1 MAKSNGLSHI
11 LAELSTLDELSTFM
25 TRSTRLKFTCVA
37 VCKKYIALGSNTG
50 GVYLF
55 SRDTLKYLQ
64 VLFADTES
72 SQVVCLSL
80 SPSDHHIGFALS
92 SGHVAV
98 YELNIEK
105 RTKPER
111 VRLTQDHVGS
121 TIKSLVWDSFSSKL
135 FVGDSS
141 GKLSI
146 VYVPSIKGKTLFS
159 GPSEVIAYLDA
170 CIYQMEWWNEKLLV
184 STFTHTHLFDNIN
197 NFVLFILVLLYGKKK
212 MSAPLKPWER
222 PGVNYQ
228 NTIQFPV
235 NNMSASPISQER
247 LTAGLGNLPAASVS
261 FTSPPPV
268 PPRPSQ
274 QPTFN
279 NRPLGYG
286 GYGGYNN
293 FSGYNNYSS
302 PYGFGG
308 YSGLYSN
315 PYSSLNYNRMGEAR
329 SGFAQHAEESSR
341 PAFESI
347 ETIVYAVNSVGMML
361 DSTFQ
366 AVTLRYI
373 YRKLLEILRL
383 SPKGEADRLWKIAS
397 SEMAT
402 ISHGGNYSFQGQGS
416 EELSFTAGQNII
428 IAPKELQPQVRGWL
442 LASVDGQKTGMVP
455 ANYVSILGKRKGS
468 RHTNQTQQ
476 PLVNSDSSSTL
487 VQESQSIQQGSNL
500 PESQLES
507 AFCENSKQPT
517 YLDELG
523 QEVSNKSAVDILDEM
538 DK

>member
-1 MAKSNGLSHI
+1 
-11 LAELSTLDELSTFM
+11 
-25 TRSTRLKFTCVA
+25 
-37 VCKKYIALGSNTG
+37 
-50 GVYLF
+50 
-55 SRDTLKYLQ
+55 
-64 VLFADTES
+64 
-72 SQVVCLSL
+72 
-80 SPSDHHIGFALS
+80 
-92 SGHVAV
+92 
-98 YELNIEK
+98 
-105 RTKPER
+105 
-111 VRLTQDHVGS
+111 
-121 TIKSLVWDSFSSKL
+121 
-135 FVGDSS
+135 
-141 GKLSI
+141 
-146 VYVPSIKGKTLFS
+146 
-159 GPSEVIAYLDA
+159 
-170 CIYQMEWWNEKLLV
+170 
-184 STFTHTHLFDNIN
+184 
-197 NFVLFILVLLYGKKK
+197 

-247 LTAGLGNLPAASVS
+247 LTAGLENLPAASVS

-366 AVTLRYI
+366 AVYNSFRAVIGVADNFTRLKSQLLQVFSSVAFIRTLRYI

-402 ISHGGNYSFQGQGS
+402 ISQGNGPKKSSWPILLFFGIIMGGPYLIWKLISAFSNEKEKVSWANGEDDHFVARGNYSFQGQGS